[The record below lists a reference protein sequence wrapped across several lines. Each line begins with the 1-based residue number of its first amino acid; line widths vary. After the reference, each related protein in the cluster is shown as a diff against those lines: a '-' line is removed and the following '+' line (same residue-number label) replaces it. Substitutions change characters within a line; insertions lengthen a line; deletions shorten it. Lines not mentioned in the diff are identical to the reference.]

1 MQSLREAT
9 TGTSSWQKIK
19 CAFDCTGRDTE
30 MSKKRS
36 ALSHEDEQEII
47 THIRDAKNKKEQVQI
62 EAELHST
69 SPEIVKDILREAGW
83 NLRCLNGGS
92 RKKKSIKGITVGLGD
107 DNVSERWTPAA
118 GENSTSSIKSIGEN
132 IKDCREK
139 LNISADKLAELIG
152 INKATIYRYE
162 NNEISKIPISVLS
175 NISKALNICLN
186 DLIGEHNSEEFVE
199 QDIITP
205 VENIE
210 AAEGSAAETQQAEEL
225 SPAYIKMLVR
235 ERKNHLERI
244 EEIDVKLKHY
254 AMACKSI
261 LIDIKDGGL
270 NV

>member
-1 MQSLREAT
+1 
-9 TGTSSWQKIK
+9 
-19 CAFDCTGRDTE
+19 

-47 THIRDAKNKKEQVQI
+47 AHIRDAKNKKEQVEI

-92 RKKKSIKGITVGLGD
+92 RKKNNGISVGLGE
-107 DNVSERWTPAA
+107 DNQNEAWTPAA
-118 GENSTSSIKSIGEN
+118 DENTEPTAEDIAAHDENWAGLPESSES
-132 IKDCREK
+132 
-139 LNISADKLAELIG
+139 G
-152 INKATIYRYE
+152 IN
-162 NNEISKIPISVLS
+162 
-175 NISKALNICLN
+175 
-186 DLIGEHNSEEFVE
+186 
-199 QDIITP
+199 
-205 VENIE
+205 
-210 AAEGSAAETQQAEEL
+210 AAETQQAEDL

>member
-1 MQSLREAT
+1 
-9 TGTSSWQKIK
+9 
-19 CAFDCTGRDTE
+19 

-92 RKKKSIKGITVGLGD
+92 RKKKSIKGITVELAD
-107 DNVSERWTPAA
+107 DNVSESWTPAA
-118 GENSTSSIKSIGEN
+118 DENSTSSKIKSIGEN

-186 DLIGEHNSEEFVE
+186 DLIGEHNSEEVVEFVE
-199 QDIITP
+199 QEIITP

-210 AAEGSAAETQQAEEL
+210 AAEGSVAETQRGECASTDDVLFVGLQILEEAAVFDAIKEKINKLIARRRGLVAELGHLDVLLKKYAFFYEDIYQDMQEEGIEL
-225 SPAYIKMLVR
+225 
-235 ERKNHLERI
+235 
-244 EEIDVKLKHY
+244 
-254 AMACKSI
+254 
-261 LIDIKDGGL
+261 
-270 NV
+270 

>member
-1 MQSLREAT
+1 
-9 TGTSSWQKIK
+9 
-19 CAFDCTGRDTE
+19 
-30 MSKKRS
+30 MSKERK

-47 THIRDAKNKKEQVQI
+47 AHIRDAKDKKEQVKI

-69 SPEIVKDILREAGW
+69 SPEVVKDILRDAGW

-92 RKKKSIKGITVGLGD
+92 RKKKKAGVPVGIGEDTPG
-107 DNVSERWTPAA
+107 EAWTPAA
-118 GENSTSSIKSIGEN
+118 DENTEPTAEDIAAHDENWAGLPESSES
-132 IKDCREK
+132 
-139 LNISADKLAELIG
+139 G
-152 INKATIYRYE
+152 IN
-162 NNEISKIPISVLS
+162 
-175 NISKALNICLN
+175 
-186 DLIGEHNSEEFVE
+186 
-199 QDIITP
+199 
-205 VENIE
+205 
-210 AAEGSAAETQQAEEL
+210 AAETQQAEDL

>member
-1 MQSLREAT
+1 
-9 TGTSSWQKIK
+9 
-19 CAFDCTGRDTE
+19 

-92 RKKKSIKGITVGLGD
+92 RKKKSIKGITVGLGE
-107 DNVSERWTPAA
+107 DNPNEAWTPA
-118 GENSTSSIKSIGEN
+118 E
-132 IKDCREK
+132 
-139 LNISADKLAELIG
+139 AE
-152 INKATIYRYE
+152 A
-162 NNEISKIPISVLS
+162 
-175 NISKALNICLN
+175 A
-186 DLIGEHNSEEFVE
+186 E
-199 QDIITP
+199 QEIITP
-205 VENIE
+205 VEGI
-210 AAEGSAAETQQAEEL
+210 AATEESAAEPQQEETEL
-225 SPAYIKMLVR
+225 SLTYIKMLIR

-244 EEIDVKLKHY
+244 EEIDAKLKHY
-254 AMACKSI
+254 AMACKSV